1 MKKII
6 SVVFTAVLSLA
17 VLSLPQVALACPQ
30 CPNWKQRGDLQPPW
44 PPRSHS
50 TPSTQ
55 KQSSSSEPDCPR
67 CLACPSRLERKV
79 RAAKKRYDQ
88 LGSRR
93 SRHLDGCDK
102 AKARSEKRAKIKL
115 AHCLHR
121 PQLRLK
127 QLERY
132 KTACLNRNKSG
143 TKGDRCWKV
152 YNKAAPALR
161 EEARLCNLQKQT
173 ADQAAKVAFGRC
185 QLKAPHPPKKALTR
199 ARKRW
204 KRLHSLWV
212 RAINKKLKEA
222 QKLSPP

>member
-6 SVVFTAVLSLA
+6 SVVFTAVLSL
-17 VLSLPQVALACPQ
+17 LTPQATQAEACGQ
-30 CPNWKQRGDLQPPW
+30 CPDWRKRGDLQAPW

-50 TPSTQ
+50 TST

-79 RAAKKRYDQ
+79 RAAKKQYEQ

-93 SRHLDGCDK
+93 TRHLDGCDK
-102 AKARSEKRAKIKL
+102 AKLEAEKRAKIKL

-132 KTACLNRNKSG
+132 KAACLKRD
-143 TKGDRCWKV
+143 TKGTQGGRCLKV
-152 YNKAAPALR
+152 FNKAAPPLR
-161 EEARLCNLQKQT
+161 EEVRLCNLQKQT
-173 ADQAAKVAFGRC
+173 ADQQAKVAFGRC
-185 QLKAPHPPKKALTR
+185 KLKAPRAPQKSLTR
-199 ARKRW
+199 AKKRW
-204 KRLHSLWV
+204 KRLHALWV
-212 RAINKKLKEA
+212 RALRKKIKEA
-222 QKLSPP
+222 KKLSPP